1 MATAPS
7 SEDEQPSIIDAR
19 RAPAPR
25 QEPNMVY
32 GATVQLPTFDKLE
45 PRAWFRIADANFGI
59 RHVTDPVTKYY
70 YVLSKLDSET
80 LRKLS
85 AFLDLPLRADP
96 YSDLRQKLC
105 TTFEPP
111 LEAKLDAFLATN
123 DAGDERPA
131 QFGLELQRLLANAT
145 TDDLCKRVFLRS
157 IKPSI
162 VTAITGSLSGSFETV
177 MAAAD
182 KAWMAAAN
190 SDTSGTPATVSA
202 ISHPTSSTPRGGG
215 RGGRGGRSGRG
226 AQGGRQRGP
235 RSSGQVENTLLCHY
249 HRKFGDAAKK
259 CVSGCSRW
267 HEPRPQPQAQ
277 VFHVEETLDGED
289 SHIGIDQENC

>member
-1 MATAPS
+1 MATAAS
-7 SEDEQPSIIDAR
+7 SDDEQPSVIDTR
-19 RAPAPR
+19 RAPAAR
-25 QEPNMVY
+25 QEPNLVY

-59 RHVTDPVTKYY
+59 RRVTDPVTKYY
-70 YVLSKLDSET
+70 YVLSKLDLET

-85 AFLDLPLRADP
+85 AFLDLPLGADP
-96 YSDLRQKLC
+96 YQDLRKKLC
-105 TTFEPP
+105 AMFEPP

-157 IKPSI
+157 LKPSI
-162 VTAITGSLSGSFETV
+162 VTAITGSLAGSFETV

-190 SDTSGTPATVSA
+190 SDQSGTTAMVSA
-202 ISHPTSSTPRGGG
+202 IAHPTSSAPRGNG
-215 RGGRGGRSGRG
+215 RGGRGAR
-226 AQGGRQRGP
+226 GGRQRGP
-235 RSSGQVENTLLCHY
+235 RPAGQVESVALCHF
-249 HRKFGDAAKK
+249 HRKFGDAARK
-259 CVSGCSRW
+259 CATGCSRW
-267 HEPRPQPQAQ
+267 NEPRPREPSAR
-277 VFHVEETLDGED
+277 VFSVEEALDGED
-289 SHIGIDQENC
+289 SQIGTASEN